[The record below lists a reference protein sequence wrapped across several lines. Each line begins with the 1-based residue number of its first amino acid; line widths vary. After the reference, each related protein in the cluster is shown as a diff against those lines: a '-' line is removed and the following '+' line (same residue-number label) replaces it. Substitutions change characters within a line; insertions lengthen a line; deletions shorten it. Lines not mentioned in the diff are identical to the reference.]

1 MCGIAGIVC
10 PGRLAVSLSAAVER
24 MCAALHH
31 RGPDGNGTYVADGIA
46 LGHARLAIIDLSTM
60 GRQPMTNEDGSLH
73 LVVNGEIY
81 NYIDLR
87 ADLQARGHVFKSHSD
102 SEVILHLYEEYGDD
116 CVQRLDG
123 MFALAL
129 WDAPRRRLLLAR
141 DRFGIKPL
149 YVAQQGETL
158 AFASELG
165 ALRRGG
171 TAAAD
176 IDPEAVHAYMALS
189 YVPAPSCVFRG
200 TQKLLPAERAV
211 WANGQLRRQT
221 YWSPRPVHVPSR
233 RADAVEALAQGL
245 EASVRA
251 HLVADVPVAAFLSGG
266 VDSSTVVALA
276 QRHAKMETLC
286 VAFPDPGLNE
296 APLAAAVASHLG
308 TKHHEVALHLDPVTL
323 LSQAVACM
331 DEPFAD
337 SSALPTFAL
346 CRAARELG
354 KVVLSGDGGD
364 EVFGGYTG
372 RYRVSALK
380 AAVPWPGALA
390 RVLRRVPPWRS
401 GRRGALPMMLGLA
414 SLPDVERFLWERQIT
429 TTQERAALF
438 GATRHREAEQRL
450 REVPAAAIRHAA
462 GWHPVHRALWID
474 LATSLPDDMLT
485 KVDRM
490 SMAHGLEV
498 RVPLL
503 DHHVVEFALALP
515 PAWLVSAL
523 PVEGKR
529 LLRQVAAPLLPPRI
543 LDRPKQGFVVPL
555 NRWIQSHFRPLVDE
569 YCLAPDAA
577 VATWMDG
584 RSVSALLHS
593 PVGETPRQDL
603 YALLVLELWL
613 RRLRE
618 STDAR

>member
-1 MCGIAGIVC
+1 
-10 PGRLAVSLSAAVER
+10 

-31 RGPDGNGTYVADGIA
+31 RGPDGVGAYVADGVA
-46 LGHARLAIIDLSTM
+46 LGHARLAIIDLSKT
-60 GRQPMTNEDGSLH
+60 GEQPMTNEDGSLH

-81 NYIDLR
+81 NYRQLR
-87 ADLQARGHVFKSHSD
+87 GDLQARGHSLRSHSD
-102 SEVILHLYEEYGDD
+102 SEVVLHLYEEYGEQ
-116 CVQRLDG
+116 CVQWLDG

-129 WDAPRRRLLLAR
+129 WDAPRRKLLLAR

-149 YVAQQGETL
+149 YVAQQGEAL
-158 AFASELG
+158 YFASELG

-171 TAAAD
+171 AAAAD
-176 IDPEAVHAYMALS
+176 IDPQALYTYMALS
-189 YVPAPSCVFRG
+189 YVPAPLTVLRG
-200 TQKLLPAERAV
+200 VQKLLPAERAV
-211 WANGQLRRQT
+211 WANGQLRRQI
-221 YWSPRPVHVPSR
+221 YWSPHPVQVPSR
-233 RADAVEALAQGL
+233 RADAVEALEQRL

-251 HLVADVPVAAFLSGG
+251 HLVSDVPVAAFLSGG

-286 VAFPDPGLNE
+286 VSFPDPGLDE
-296 APLAAAVASHLG
+296 APIASAVASHLG
-308 TKHHEVALHLDPVTL
+308 TKHHEVSLSLDPVPL
-323 LSQAVACM
+323 LSQAVAFM

-337 SSALPTFAL
+337 SSALPTFAV
-346 CRAARELG
+346 CRAAREVG

-372 RYRVSALK
+372 RYRVAALR
-380 AAVPWPGALA
+380 ATLPRPGRIAS
-390 RVLRRVPPWRS
+390 VLRRVPPWRT
-401 GRRGALPMMLGLA
+401 GRRSALPTMLALA
-414 SLPDVERFLWERQIT
+414 ALTDSERFVAERQIST
-429 TTQERAALF
+429 ARERSVLFGTTQH
-438 GATRHREAEQRL
+438 GEAEQRL
-450 REVPAAAIRHAA
+450 REIPSLAIRQSTD
-462 GWHPVHRALWID
+462 WHPVHRALWID
-474 LATSLPDDMLT
+474 IATSLPDDMLT

-498 RVPLL
+498 RVPFL
-503 DHHVVEFALALP
+503 DHHVVEFALSLP

-555 NRWIQSHFRPLVDE
+555 NRWLQSHFLPLLDA
-569 YCLAPDAA
+569 YCLAPGAA
-577 VATWMDG
+577 VATWMDR
-584 RSVSALLHS
+584 RSVAALLRS
-593 PVGETPRQDL
+593 PVAETPRQEL

-618 STDAR
+618 PTDAR